1 MEMSVSAL
9 SVLLL
14 LTASLTGRKSSGQ
27 IFPLDMAYNSVDDRF
42 DGCKKDMYQLVAT
55 KYTEHEKQHT
65 PGFSTAWTNALQS
78 CTKGGLNVNQSAAI
92 YLYTQDY
99 SFNPQCSY
107 KQFNK
112 ACQEG
117 KAAYLKG
124 DFQFYTL
131 YYFLTEAVQALKQR
145 KCVTVY
151 RRTKSTYNL
160 VVPKQRIRFGS
171 FASSSLTK
179 NLFNYGKVSCFRIKT
194 CFGAKLGKY
203 SALQHEEEVLIPP
216 YEVFLITDINKK
228 DLARDM
234 KCKVVYDLKSDGTK
248 SALNCKKIAVRSED
262 QQWSHLF

>member
-1 MEMSVSAL
+1 MKMTVLMVSM
-9 SVLLL
+9 LLL
-14 LTASLTGRKSSGQ
+14 LTALSIRKAL
-27 IFPLDMAYNSVDDRF
+27 PLDMAYNSVDDSFR
-42 DGCKKDMYQLVAT
+42 GCSKEMSKLV
-55 KYTEHEKQHT
+55 KRKLIEDEQQHT

-99 SFNPQCSY
+99 SFNPECSY

-112 ACQEG
+112 ACKEG

-124 DFQFYTL
+124 DFPFYTL
-131 YYFLTEAVQALKQR
+131 YYFLTKAVQALKQR

-151 RRTKSTYNL
+151 RRTNYTYNL

-171 FASSSLTK
+171 FASSSLTM

-203 SALQHEEEVLIPP
+203 SALQHEKEVLIPP
-216 YEVFLITDINKK
+216 YEVFLITDINTK

-248 SALNCKKIAVRSED
+248 SALNCKKIAVSSED